1 MEVMSSVRSVRWIGF
16 AVLCVLAASS
26 WVIPQNSPSVVP
38 SLEEQGILFSLIGFV
53 ALLISLRGGWRRQR
67 LSEYWRFV
75 LGSLGFFGVP
85 LVVAEYA
92 GSVTAI
98 TRSALF
104 ALAPVVVVIVVAAGD
119 MSAVEERGARRF
131 LVPALIGAGGLFL
144 LLPLEIS
151 GSLRGRLMVGLV
163 GVAVVLVG
171 MTSGWLHRLLGE
183 IRWVEG
189 IALAGLMNGL
199 FLFVCS
205 AFLEGMVWHWTNF
218 GLLESISLLVDG
230 IEVLLIV
237 WLLREMTPVRFSA
250 RYLVIPLLTVL
261 ESFVVERPDVT
272 LRIVCGTAL
281 LAVGA
286 AALLFWKA
294 GDEEAV
300 LSLR

>member
-1 MEVMSSVRSVRWIGF
+1 MRLIQWIGF

-26 WVIPQNSPSVVP
+26 WVIPQNSVSVLP
-38 SLEEQGILFSLIGFV
+38 SLEEQGILFFLIGFV
-53 ALLISLRGGWRRQR
+53 ALLISLSRGWQSKNVLESWRIAVV
-67 LSEYWRFV
+67 SP
-75 LGSLGFFGVP
+75 GFFGVP

-92 GSVTAI
+92 GSSVPAI

-119 MSAVEERGARRF
+119 MSAGEERGARRL
-131 LVPALIGAGGLFL
+131 LVPALIGAGGLLL

-163 GVAVVLVG
+163 GATVVLVG
-171 MTSGWLHRLLGE
+171 VTSVWLYRLLRE

-189 IALAGLMNGL
+189 VAGIGLMNGL
-199 FLFVCS
+199 FLLVCS
-205 AFLEGMVWHWTNF
+205 ACLERMVWRWTD
-218 GLLESISLLVDG
+218 LRSIESISLLVDG

-237 WLLREMTPVRFSA
+237 WLLRGMTPVRFSS

-261 ESFVVERPDVT
+261 ESFVVERPEVT
-272 LRIVCGTAL
+272 VRIVCGTIL
-281 LAVGA
+281 LAAGA
-286 AALLFWKA
+286 GALLFWKA
-294 GDEEAV
+294 KDEEAV

>member
-1 MEVMSSVRSVRWIGF
+1 MRLIQWIGF

-26 WVIPQNSPSVVP
+26 WVIPPNSASALP
-38 SLEEQGILFSLIGFV
+38 SLEEQGILFFLIGFV
-53 ALLISLRGGWRRQR
+53 ALIISLSRGWQ
-67 LSEYWRFV
+67 SKNV
-75 LGSLGFFGVP
+75 LEFCRIAVVSPGFFGVP

-92 GSVTAI
+92 ASGVPAI

-119 MSAVEERGARRF
+119 MGAGEERGARRL
-131 LVPALIGAGGLFL
+131 LVPALIGAGGLLL

-163 GVAVVLVG
+163 GATVVLVG
-171 MTSGWLHRLLGE
+171 VTSVWLYRLLRE

-189 IALAGLMNGL
+189 VAGIGLMNGL
-199 FLFVCS
+199 FLLVCS
-205 AFLEGMVWHWTNF
+205 ACLERMVWRWTDLRSI
-218 GLLESISLLVDG
+218 GSISLLVDG

-237 WLLREMTPVRFSA
+237 WLLRGMTPVRFSS

-261 ESFVVERPDVT
+261 ESFVVERPEVT
-272 LRIVCGTAL
+272 VRIVCGTIL
-281 LAVGA
+281 LVAGA
-286 AALLFWKA
+286 GALLFWKA
-294 GDEEAV
+294 KDEEAV

>member
-1 MEVMSSVRSVRWIGF
+1 MRSVRWIGF

-26 WVIPQNSPSVVP
+26 WVIPQNSPSVLP
-38 SLEEQGILFSLIGFV
+38 LLEVQGILFFLIGLI
-53 ALLISLRGGWRRQR
+53 ALLISLRGGWRRQKV
-67 LSEYWRFV
+67 SEYWRV
-75 LGSLGFFGVP
+75 AVGSLGFFGAP

-92 GSVTAI
+92 GGSVPSL

-119 MSAVEERGARRF
+119 MATGEERRARRF
-131 LVPALIGAGGLFL
+131 LVPALIGAGGLLL

-163 GVAVVLVG
+163 GAAVVLVG
-171 MTSGWLHRLLGE
+171 VTSVWLYRLLGE

-199 FLFVCS
+199 FLLVCS
-205 AFLEGMVWHWTNF
+205 AFLEAMVWRWTDLRLV
-218 GLLESISLLVDG
+218 GSISFLVDG
-230 IEVLLIV
+230 IEVLLIL
-237 WLLREMTPVRFSA
+237 WLLRGMKPVRFSA

-261 ESFVVERPDVT
+261 ESFVVERPEVT
-272 LRIVCGTAL
+272 ARIVCGTVL
-281 LAVGA
+281 LAAGA
-286 AALLFWKA
+286 SALLFWKA
-294 GDEEAV
+294 RDEEAV